1 MQIRQLGCM
10 AAAIVF
16 ATASGANAQ
25 NLTITNARI
34 LDGTGRVIERGAIVV
49 RNGKITSVSA
59 TAPAAAAGR
68 TINAGGKTVM
78 PGLIDAHRHIV
89 TGNPAEWLAQRA
101 SQQLQEFLNAGF
113 TTVLCAIDPP
123 QAIEARK
130 RIEGGQMK
138 GPRLYVGAF
147 LPVAGPT
154 GPPPN
159 GDPARTDP
167 ARGPL
172 PPAAPAIPHDATI
185 KAVES

>member
-1 MQIRQLGCM
+1 MHTRSHLGWT
-10 AAAIVF
+10 AAVLVLVNAC
-16 ATASGANAQ
+16 GAYAQ

-34 LDGTGRVIERGAIVV
+34 LDGTGRVIERGAVVV
-49 RNGKITSVSA
+49 RDGKIVSVSA
-59 TAPAAAAGR
+59 AAPAAGGT

-89 TGNPAEWLAQRA
+89 TGDAAQWLAQRA
-101 SQQLQEFLNAGF
+101 PQQLQEFLNAGF

-130 RIEGGQMK
+130 RIEAGQIK
-138 GPRLYVGAF
+138 GPRLFVGTI

-154 GPPPN
+154 GAPPK

-172 PPAAPAIPHDATI
+172 PTTPAPAIPRETTI
-185 KAVES
+185 KAV